1 MQYPSGE
8 RPHQGAACPLTCC
21 ACRCLETSPHLL
33 PGFEGFQLFFQ
44 PACSIFRG
52 SATDPPG
59 RSRPVKQTHR
69 VQIAASSASET
80 SSSRCLPTSSIFL
93 PPLSSFPYSQITT
106 TLAYE
111 LAWFVRT
118 TVELES
124 VSAFVLDVSVSEV
137 KTIDGV
143 LVWG

>member
-1 MQYPSGE
+1 M
-8 RPHQGAACPLTCC
+8 
-21 ACRCLETSPHLL
+21 
-33 PGFEGFQLFFQ
+33 
-44 PACSIFRG
+44 
-52 SATDPPG
+52 
-59 RSRPVKQTHR
+59 KQTHR